1 MFTTLSMLAPW
12 RLRVNTKTD
21 RGSTPMMTSNERRI
35 LTLLAIASIPF
46 AYVNTLFTQTVS
58 FVADDFGRSD
68 TDIGFGAAVVRWGV
82 IIVPPIALLADRIG
96 RRRVLVLSS
105 WAAPLAAAVGA
116 LAPNYEWL
124 VASQT
129 IARPLA
135 LVINVMIIVMLTEE
149 MSSESRA
156 RSLGYVAIASSL
168 GAGAAVGALPLADLA
183 ESGWRF
189 LYVGSLVWLPVAFV
203 LQRKVPETAR
213 FARVHAKPNAAA
225 VARISGSRFT
235 TQVACAF
242 LTSVFIGSASVYLV
256 NYLRD
261 VRNYDAFGVSLF
273 TIGTAVPA
281 SVGLI
286 VGGRLAD
293 HSGRRLVGASSLALG
308 VLLVALSYAT
318 SGAAM
323 WLAEIGGGLCLG
335 IAYPALGVYRG
346 EMFPTAHRGGGAAT
360 VTASNLIGGSVG
372 LIVAGRLLDA
382 GWSYG
387 RVMGSLALAPLVV
400 AVVVLMSFPET
411 AHRELEEISPDDAG
425 A

>member
-1 MFTTLSMLAPW
+1 
-12 RLRVNTKTD
+12 
-21 RGSTPMMTSNERRI
+21 MTSGERRI
-35 LTLLAIASIPF
+35 LALLALASIPF

-68 TDIGFGAAVVRWGV
+68 TDIGLGAAVVRWGV

-105 WAAPLAAAVGA
+105 WAAPLTAAVGA

-135 LVINVMIIVMLTEE
+135 LVINVMVIVMLTEE

-156 RSLGYVAIASSL
+156 RSLGYVAIVSSL
-168 GAGAAVGALPLADLA
+168 GAGAAVAALPLADLA
-183 ESGWRF
+183 ASGWRF
-189 LYVGSLVWLPVAFV
+189 IYVGSLVWLPVALV
-203 LQRKVPETAR
+203 LQRKVAETAR
-213 FARVHAKPNAAA
+213 FKRVHDTPDAAR
-225 VARISGSRFT
+225 VARISGARFT
-235 TQVACAF
+235 TQVVCAF
-242 LTSVFIGSASVYLV
+242 LTSVFVGSASVYLV

-261 VRNYDAFGVSLF
+261 VRSYDALGVSLF

-281 SVGLI
+281 SIGLI
-286 VGGRLAD
+286 IGGRLAD
-293 HSGRRLVGASSLALG
+293 NSGRRLVGAASLAAG
-308 VLLVALSYAT
+308 VLLVALSYT
-318 SGAAM
+318 TGGAAM
-323 WLAEIGGGLCLG
+323 WLAEIAGGLCLG
-335 IAYPALGVYRG
+335 VAYPALGVYRG

-372 LIVAGRLLDA
+372 LVVAGRLLDA

-387 RVMGSLALAPLVV
+387 QVMGLLAIAPLVV
-400 AVVVLMSFPET
+400 AIIVLVSFPET